1 MGSLAAYDGIA
12 DWYATQ
18 FLPTQAGDPLHIERT
33 LRLLLG
39 TGRGV
44 CLEVGC
50 GTGAY
55 ARPVR
60 ELGWKPVG
68 VDLSAAML
76 RYADGRLPV
85 ARADAGRLPV
95 HTGRV
100 PAVIAVMVHTD
111 MPGYPGV
118 LGEVSR
124 ALAAGGVFVHI
135 GVHPCFSG
143 GFADRSDPS
152 AVVIGPGYLDSYW
165 TRDSYTDQGIR
176 DKVGAMHRPMS
187 QLLNLV
193 LDAGLVLERFAEG
206 GEPTP
211 IMFALRARKPA

>member
-18 FLPTQAGDPLHIERT
+18 FLPRQAGDPLHIERN
-33 LRLLLG
+33 LRRLLG
-39 TGRGV
+39 AGRGV

-60 ELGWKPVG
+60 EMGWTPIG

-76 RYADGRLPV
+76 RYVDGRLSV
-85 ARADAGRLPV
+85 ARADAARLPV
-95 HTGRV
+95 RTGRV
-100 PAVIAVMVHTD
+100 SAVIAVMVHTD
-111 MPGYPGV
+111 MPGYPAV

-124 ALAAGGVFVHI
+124 VLAAGGMFVHI

-143 GFADRSDPS
+143 GFANRTDPE
-152 AVVIGPGYLDSYW
+152 AVVIRPGYLNTYW

>member
-1 MGSLAAYDGIA
+1 MGGLAAYDGIA

-18 FLPTQAGDPLHIERT
+18 FLPSQVDDPLSIERS

-50 GTGAY
+50 GTGVY

-60 ELGWKPVG
+60 ELGWTPVG
-68 VDLSAAML
+68 VDVSAAVL

-85 ARADAGRLPV
+85 TRADAGLLPV
-95 HTGRV
+95 RTRRV
-100 PAVIAVMVHTD
+100 PAAIAVMAHTD
-111 MPGYPGV
+111 MPGYPAV

-124 ALAAGGVFVHI
+124 VLAAGGVFVHI

-143 GFADRSDPS
+143 GFADRTDPE
-152 AVVIGPGYLDSYW
+152 AVIIRPGYLNTYW
-165 TRDSYTDQGIR
+165 TRDSYSDKGLR
-176 DKVGAMHRPMS
+176 HKVGAMHRPMS